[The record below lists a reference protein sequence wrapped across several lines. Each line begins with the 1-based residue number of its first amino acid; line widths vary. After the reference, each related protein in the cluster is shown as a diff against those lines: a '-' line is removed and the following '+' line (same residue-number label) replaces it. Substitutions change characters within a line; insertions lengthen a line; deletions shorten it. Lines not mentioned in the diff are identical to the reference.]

1 MTTYKIINKAVQANC
16 ITVIWELP
24 LDGSM
29 EVVVRPYVRKRR
41 DEANALYWV
50 RLAEISE
57 QAWLGGRQYSP
68 EIWAEYMKAKYLPEQ
83 YEQGITLDGYEKY
96 AILPDGNRQVIG
108 STTKLTI
115 RGFANYLTQVEAFG
129 AELGV
134 QFSAREL

>member
-1 MTTYKIINKAVQANC
+1 MTTYKIINKAVQSNC
-16 ITVIWELP
+16 ITMVNNLP

-57 QAWLGGRQYSP
+57 QAWIGGRQYSS
-68 EIWAEYMKAKYLPEQ
+68 EIWAEYCKAKMLPEQ

-96 AILPDGNRQVIG
+96 AILPDGSRSVIG
-108 STTKLTI
+108 STTKLTT
-115 RGFANYLTQVEAFG
+115 RGFADYLTQVEAFG

-134 QFSAREL
+134 LFSVRIL